1 MYHERSDTI
10 EEDDMGKSTSGIG
23 ILLALVILAGC
34 YVYPYPPP
42 GPPYYYHG
50 PNSYERSW
58 NAALDAMDDVGVRIV
73 SSDRNSG
80 VITGFKDGVDTTITI
95 RTQADGRVR
104 VEFSS
109 RGPSG
114 QDPGLSNRIYQAYER
129 RMGR

>member
-1 MYHERSDTI
+1 MNHACFSCIRRRAG
-10 EEDDMGKSTSGIG
+10 MKGLGLG
-23 ILLALVILAGC
+23 VLLSLVILGGC
-34 YVYPYPPP
+34 YVYPYPQP

-50 PNSYERSW
+50 SNSYERSW

-80 VITGFKDGVDTTITI
+80 VITGVKDGVDTSITI
-95 RTQADGRVR
+95 STQADGQLRV
-104 VEFSS
+104 VFNS

>member
-1 MYHERSDTI
+1 MK
-10 EEDDMGKSTSGIG
+10 GLGLG
-23 ILLALVILAGC
+23 VLLFLVILAGC

-42 GPPYYYHG
+42 GPVYHYG
-50 PNSYERSW
+50 ASTYDRSW
-58 NAALDAMDDVGVRIV
+58 NAALAAMQDVGVSMV

-80 VITGFKDGVDTTITI
+80 VITGIKDGVDTSITI
-95 RTQADGRVR
+95 STQADGQVR
-104 VEFSS
+104 VAFNS

>member
-1 MYHERSDTI
+1 MLGEI
-10 EEDDMGKSTSGIG
+10 DMGKRMRG
-23 ILLALVILAGC
+23 ILAWLALIVLSGC

-42 GPPYYYHG
+42 GPPYYYYG
-50 PNSYERSW
+50 SSSYERSW
-58 NAALDAMDDVGVRIV
+58 NAALDAMEDAGVRVV
-73 SSDRNSG
+73 SADRNTG
-80 VITGFKDGVDTTITI
+80 VITGIKDGVESTITI

-114 QDPGLSNRIYQAYER
+114 QDPGMSNRIYQAYER

>member
-1 MYHERSDTI
+1 MNEVCFSRTRRRSGLT
-10 EEDDMGKSTSGIG
+10 GPGLG
-23 ILLALVILAGC
+23 FLLALVLLAGC

-42 GPPYYYHG
+42 GPPYYYYG
-50 PNSYERSW
+50 SSSYERSW
-58 NAALDAMDDVGVRIV
+58 NAALDAMDDAGVRTV
-73 SSDRNSG
+73 AADRNTG
-80 VITGFKDGVDTTITI
+80 VITGVKDGVDATITI

-114 QDPGLSNRIYQAYER
+114 QDPGLSNRLYQAYER

>member
-1 MYHERSDTI
+1 
-10 EEDDMGKSTSGIG
+10 MGKSTLGISV
-23 ILLALVILAGC
+23 LLSLVILGGC
-34 YVYPYPPP
+34 YVYPYPQP
-42 GPPYYYHG
+42 GPPYYYYG
-50 PNSYERSW
+50 SNSYERSW

-80 VITGFKDGVDTTITI
+80 VIMGIKDGVDTTITI

-104 VEFSS
+104 VEFNS

-114 QDPGLSNRIYQAYER
+114 QNPDLSNRIYQAYER